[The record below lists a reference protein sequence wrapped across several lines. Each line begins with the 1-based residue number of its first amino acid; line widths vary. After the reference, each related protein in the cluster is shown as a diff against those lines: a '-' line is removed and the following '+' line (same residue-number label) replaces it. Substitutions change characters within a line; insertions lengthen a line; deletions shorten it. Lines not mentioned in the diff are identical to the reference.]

1 MGKPLTDYDN
11 PWKEAL
17 ERYFPEFM
25 TFFLADA
32 AADIDWRRK
41 YEFLDKELRQVTRE
55 AEVGARRV
63 DHLVRVHRQGGQ
75 ETWVLVHVE
84 VQGQPEPDFAERMYV
99 YNYRLYDRHHRQ
111 VVSLAVLADETA
123 LWRPTG
129 FGYALWGCE
138 VGIKFP
144 VIKLLDYRARWDELE
159 ASRNPFAVIVMA
171 HLKSLETRQN
181 DDARLA
187 AKVWLTKRLYQ
198 RGYER
203 QDIINLF
210 RFIDWVIQLPEGL
223 DQIFWREV
231 AEIEEAQQMPYIT
244 SVERIGMQKGLE
256 QGIQQGIQQGT
267 QQGMQQ
273 GQAQMVLHVL
283 SRRFDTVPVDLAG
296 AIRDLPSAHLTALLD
311 VALSAEALPEV
322 AAFVKALAAGDGKGN
337 PSRM

>member
-1 MGKPLTDYDN
+1 MSKPLTDYDN

-25 TFFLADA
+25 AFFLADA

-55 AEVGARRV
+55 AELGARRV

-138 VGIKFP
+138 VGITFP

-181 DDARLA
+181 DHERLA
-187 AKVWLTKRLYQ
+187 AKIWLTKRLYQ

-223 DQIFWREV
+223 DEIFWREV
-231 AEIEEAQQMPYIT
+231 QAMEEAEQMPYIT
-244 SVERIGMQKGLE
+244 SVERIGIRKGLE
-256 QGIQQGIQQGT
+256 QGIQQGQAELVL
-267 QQGMQQ
+267 GM
-273 GQAQMVLHVL
+273 LN
-283 SRRFDTVPVDLAG
+283 RRFGAVPSELEARLRTVPSDQM
-296 AIRDLPSAHLTALLD
+296 PALLD
-311 VALSAEALPEV
+311 AALTATTLAEVAVAVEALPQG
-322 AAFVKALAAGDGKGN
+322 AGYGV
-337 PSRM
+337 PRPA